1 MLRFLTPFAFA
12 GFALAA
18 PILLLYLLKLRR
30 RETLIS
36 STFLWQQVMHDAEA
50 NTPWQ
55 RLRRN
60 LLLFLQ
66 LLILAALVLTLAR
79 PFTIVPAVS
88 SGKMALLIDA
98 SASMNARDVVS
109 GTRFDEAKRQALDI
123 VNTMS
128 GGDSVL
134 LVRVGVL
141 PEIIMPYSDNRE
153 QLRAAI
159 QGLSPGAGS
168 VDWDSALALAAAD
181 RLAESAAER
190 VVILSDGGFGEVAA
204 LPGWQDVEWEF
215 ISIGDSA
222 ENIAISQL
230 ATGAIAGEPPQLF
243 ASLTN
248 FGERDAERIVS
259 LWLDGELRLS
269 ERMSIPAGAAR
280 PLIYGLPTT
289 DYRELELRLTVPLA
303 ATTPD
308 HLADDDRAFATTSSQ
323 GSARVLLI
331 SQPTTGAEGNIF
343 LERALAS
350 LPGLEVLRGNPA
362 MGVPSR
368 IFDLTVLDGWQPE
381 IGLPPGD
388 LLIIN
393 PPRSTAY
400 FQLGAWLDEPTR
412 LRVDATH
419 PITQYV
425 DLSNVSLLRAREIVA
440 SGNWA
445 DPLIWAGRTPI
456 LLAGESE
463 GRRIAVLPFD
473 LRDSDLPLWIAWPV
487 LMANL
492 MEWFRTGDSAS
503 TDDLTSGELALFQAP
518 VSADAARVT
527 GPDGAVQLFPL
538 TGASFAFRETERVG
552 IYRLEWLAGEQAI
565 RTDRFAI
572 NLFAPAESEI
582 RPLSSAQLGSLS
594 LSQSESDALGQREWW
609 LIAVA
614 AALALLLL
622 EWWLYHRRNRLP
634 MRRAPGKIATSRWW
648 RSAPRATS

>member
-30 RETLIS
+30 RETPIS
-36 STFLWQQVMHDAEA
+36 STFLWQQVVQDAEA

-98 SASMNARDVVS
+98 SASMNARDVS
-109 GTRFDEAKRQALDI
+109 GGTRFDEAKRQALDI
-123 VNTMS
+123 VNTLS
-128 GGDSVL
+128 TGDSVL
-134 LVRVGVL
+134 LVRVGTL

-159 QGLSPGAGS
+159 QGLAPGAGS

-190 VVILSDGGFGEVAA
+190 VVILSDGGFGAVAA
-204 LPGWQDVEWEF
+204 LPGWGDVEWEY
-215 ISIGDSA
+215 IPIGASA

-230 ATGAIAGEPPQLF
+230 ATSAIGGGAPQLF

-248 FGERDAERIVS
+248 FGERAAERIVS
-259 LWLDGELRLS
+259 LWLDGDLRLS
-269 ERMSIPAGAAR
+269 ERVAIPAGAAR
-280 PLIYGLPTT
+280 PFIYELPTT

-308 HLADDDRAFATTSSQ
+308 HLADDDRAFATTGNQ

-331 SQPTTGAEGNIF
+331 SQATENAEGNIF
-343 LERALAS
+343 IERALAS
-350 LPGLEVLRGNPA
+350 MPGLEVLRGRPA

-368 IFDLTVLDGWQPE
+368 VFDLTVLDGWLPE
-381 IGLPPGD
+381 IGLPVGD

-400 FQLGAWLDEPTR
+400 FQLGARLDVPAS
-412 LRVDATH
+412 LRADATH
-419 PITQYV
+419 PIAQYV
-425 DLSNVSLLRAREIVA
+425 DLGNVSLLRARAITD
-440 SGNWA
+440 SDSWA
-445 DPLIWAGRTPI
+445 DPIIWAGATPI
-456 LLAGESE
+456 LLAGESD

-492 MEWFRTGDSAS
+492 MEWFRTGDSIG
-503 TDDLTSGELALFQAP
+503 TDNLTSGELALFQAP

-527 GPDGAVQLFPL
+527 GPDGAVRVFPL
-538 TGASFAFRETERVG
+538 TGASFAFRETDRVG

-582 RPLSSAQLGSLS
+582 RPRLSAQLGSLT
-594 LSQSESDALGQREWW
+594 LTQSESDALGQREWW
-609 LIAVA
+609 LIAAA

-634 MRRAPGKIATSRWW
+634 MRRAPGRIASPRW
-648 RSAPRATS
+648 RSAPRATP